1 MKWPFDLKYL
11 SKILFQLTRPPEDWT
26 FPSSW
31 MHTTIWSN
39 HSQCISLYIYKTLRS
54 FWDLNNLDFCT
65 VSTLT
70 CHDENSFLK
79 KKVSWR
85 NSLGHKSHPPFSKET
100 MTKSSI
106 VFIRLYNFPN
116 YKLGQIKRYI
126 LIFKIWVS
134 YVNVATLT
142 QICTFWSQCFQSIIA
157 IAQVMGRGFSCPWCP
172 KKIPNS
178 RLLVFR

>member
-79 KKVSWR
+79 KKKFRDETPWGTNPIPLLQGNYDKIKHCIHS
-85 NSLGHKSHPPFSKET
+85 SLQLSQLQIRPNKGIHFDIQNLS
-100 MTKSSI
+100 
-106 VFIRLYNFPN
+106 FIRKCSYTDPNLHILVTVFPVHHCN
-116 YKLGQIKRYI
+116 
-126 LIFKIWVS
+126 
-134 YVNVATLT
+134 
-142 QICTFWSQCFQSIIA
+142 C
-157 IAQVMGRGFSCPWCP
+157 
-172 KKIPNS
+172 
-178 RLLVFR
+178 

>member
-79 KKVSWR
+79 KKKFRDETPWGTNPIPPSPRKLWQNRALYSFVSKLYQSQIR
-85 NSLGHKSHPPFSKET
+85 PNSQIYWYLS
-100 MTKSSI
+100 
-106 VFIRLYNFPN
+106 FIHLN
-116 YKLGQIKRYI
+116 L
-126 LIFKIWVS
+126 
-134 YVNVATLT
+134 ATLT
-142 QICTFWSQCFQSIIA
+142 QISHFGHSVTS
-157 IAQVMGRGFSCPWCP
+157 PWLQ
-172 KKIPNS
+172 
-178 RLLVFR
+178 LLK